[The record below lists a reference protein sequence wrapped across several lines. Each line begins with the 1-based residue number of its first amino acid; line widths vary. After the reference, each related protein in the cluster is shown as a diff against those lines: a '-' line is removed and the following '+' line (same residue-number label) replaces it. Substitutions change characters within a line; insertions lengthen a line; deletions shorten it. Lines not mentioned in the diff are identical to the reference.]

1 MKSSVGIGFSLPDV
15 EFLKKIFGALMFLTA
30 ASGTIVFV
38 LL

>member
-1 MKSSVGIGFSLPDV
+1 MKSSIGIGISAPDV
-15 EFLKKIFGALMFLTA
+15 EFLKKVFGALMFLTA